1 MSTLNTHPPRPLG
14 ENNFHQT
21 QSTYV
26 QNGAVINPNHNPVQS
41 MIVAPDVGQGSALAR
56 SSRYTNKFSFKNR
69 RSMGQRSVYASRTL
83 NKDIN
88 LQENNNINLDSKGP
102 TANVDQWRIDD
113 LNRQL
118 EQNRLSADEYSRVLD
133 QVRAKARD
141 SRAGWEQSRGRCVRY
156 INALA

>member
-1 MSTLNTHPPRPLG
+1 
-14 ENNFHQT
+14 
-21 QSTYV
+21 
-26 QNGAVINPNHNPVQS
+26 
-41 MIVAPDVGQGSALAR
+41 
-56 SSRYTNKFSFKNR
+56 
-69 RSMGQRSVYASRTL
+69 MGQRSVYASRTL